1 MSVSK
6 IKGMLFTLI
15 FAVPAYLLG
24 WKFPIVGG
32 PVFGILLGMIF
43 AAVHRPEVLE
53 EGISYTGKKV
63 LQYSIVLL
71 GFEMNLMHVLHT
83 GAHSFSVMVFTL
95 ATAFIVAFILGKL
108 LKLQF
113 NTTTLIGVG
122 TAICGGSA
130 IAAVAPIIKATER
143 DVAYSISTIFLFNII
158 AVFLFPF
165 LGHLMH
171 MTDACFGMWAGT
183 AINDTSS
190 VVAAGYSY
198 SAVAGGLATITKL
211 TRALMIVPV
220 CIIIAFIVAKRQNT
234 DNAFSLRAVFPNFI
248 LYFVIASIIST
259 VGYHVIPHSVLHFL
273 GEAGKFFIVMA
284 MTAIGLRTHLL
295 GLIRNG
301 LRPIILG
308 LLCWFGVASVSL
320 IVQHCIGLL

>member
-1 MSVSK
+1 MSRIH

-15 FAVPAYLLG
+15 FAIPAALLG
-24 WKFPIVGG
+24 WKFPLIGG

-43 AAVHRPEVLE
+43 AGIKRPPTFEP
-53 EGISYTGKKV
+53 GITYTGKQI

-71 GFEMNLMHVLHT
+71 GFEMNLMHVVHT
-83 GAHSFSVMVFTL
+83 GARSFSVMVFTL
-95 ATAFIVAFILGKL
+95 ATAFIVAFVFGKL
-108 LKLQF
+108 LKLPF
-113 NTTTLIGVG
+113 NTTTLVGVG

-130 IAAVAPIIKATER
+130 IAAVAPIIKANEK

-165 LGHLMH
+165 LGHMMH
-171 MTDACFGMWAGT
+171 MSDSGFGMWAGT

-220 CIIIAFIVAKRQNT
+220 CIIIATIMAKRQKG
-234 DNAFSLRAVFPNFI
+234 DNAFSLRKVFPNFI
-248 LYFVIASIIST
+248 LYFIIASIIST
-259 VGYHVIPHSVLHFL
+259 VGNTVIPHSLLHFL
-273 GEAGKFFIVMA
+273 GEAGKFFIVVA
-284 MTAIGLRTHLL
+284 MTAIGLHTHLL

-301 LRPIILG
+301 LRPIVLG

-320 IVQHCIGLL
+320 IVQHVIGMV